1 MFNESNVKVLSEVKD
16 WEESIKS
23 ASEPLIKSGNIEQS
37 YVDAMIKSIND
48 LGFYIILGEHIAMPH
63 ARPENGV
70 NETGVSFL
78 KVNKPVDFGD
88 DPISLIFIL
97 AAKDSDSHI
106 DTIGALLEI
115 FQDEEKI
122 KDLLKTE
129 DKNELIKIL
138 NR

>member
-1 MFNESNVKVLSEVKD
+1 
-16 WEESIKS
+16 
-23 ASEPLIKSGNIEQS
+23 
-37 YVDAMIKSIND
+37 
-48 LGFYIILGEHIAMPH
+48 MPH

-78 KVNKPVDFGD
+78 KVNKPVDFGG

-97 AAKDSDSHI
+97 AAKDSNSHI

-122 KDLLKTE
+122 KDLLKAE

>member
-1 MFNESNVKVLSEVKD
+1 MFNESNVNVLSEAKN
-16 WEESIKS
+16 WEETIKV
-23 ASEPLIKSGNIEQS
+23 ASEPLIKLGNIKQS

-63 ARPENGV
+63 ARPENAP

-78 KVNKPVDFGD
+78 KINKPVDFGG

-97 AAKDSDSHI
+97 AAKDSNSHI
-106 DTIGALLEI
+106 DTIGSLLEI

-122 KDLLKTE
+122 NELLKAE
-129 DKNELIKIL
+129 DKDELIKIL

>member
-1 MFNESNVKVLSEVKD
+1 MFNEYNVSVLSEVKT
-16 WEESIKS
+16 WEESIKV
-23 ASEPLIKSGNIEQS
+23 ASEPLIKLGNIEQR

-48 LGFYIILGEHIAMPH
+48 LGFYIILGENIAMPH

-78 KVNKPVDFGD
+78 KVNKPVDFGG

-97 AAKDSDSHI
+97 AAKDSSSHI

-122 KDLLKTE
+122 KDLLKAE
-129 DKNELIKIL
+129 NKNDLIKIL

>member
-1 MFNESNVKVLSEVKD
+1 MFNESNVSVLSEVKD
-16 WEESIKS
+16 WEESIKLS
-23 ASEPLIKSGNIEQS
+23 SEPLIKSGNIEQS

-48 LGFYIILGEHIAMPH
+48 LGFYIILGEYIAMPH

-78 KVNKPVDFGD
+78 KVNKPVDFGG

-97 AAKDSDSHI
+97 AAKDSNTHI

-122 KDLLKTE
+122 NELLKAE
-129 DKNELIKIL
+129 DKDELIKIL

>member
-1 MFNESNVKVLSEVKD
+1 
-16 WEESIKS
+16 
-23 ASEPLIKSGNIEQS
+23 
-37 YVDAMIKSIND
+37 
-48 LGFYIILGEHIAMPH
+48 MPH

-122 KDLLKTE
+122 KDLLKAE